1 MIKSEPDLSIVEV
14 AEEQVDSPIEPK
26 YNMCNAHC
34 ASTKFTIFSAGGGE
48 GGGDGEGPDHLL
60 LRLLLHSGSL
70 LSGARRCQLLD
81 TGW

>member
-48 GGGDGEGPDHLL
+48 GGGDGEEQLPAEESH
-60 LRLLLHSGSL
+60 RGSR
-70 LSGARRCQLLD
+70 SERQAV
-81 TGW
+81 